1 MPISN
6 FLTPRLDNYGTASI
20 VYRLFLLLL
29 VVLVL
34 FIKDHSYTGWY
45 FITTEFYLMV
55 AAPFLGFIAFT
66 IYMNLGTSPSTFK
79 TVLRIF
85 CILVL
90 SGSLYLQGLL
100 IYTAIDQVET
110 PLNFLISLIPG
121 MFLFSTVYTLV
132 GIFKKQL

>member
-34 FIKDHSYTGWY
+34 FIKDHSHTGWY

-55 AAPFLGFIAFT
+55 MAPFLGFIAFT
-66 IYMNLGTSPSTFK
+66 IYMNLDQSNSTCR

-85 CILVL
+85 SIFVL
-90 SGSLYLQGLL
+90 LGSLYFQGLM
-100 IYTAIDQVET
+100 IFSAINQVEA
-110 PLNFLISLIPG
+110 PLSYFIALIPG
-121 MFLFSTVYTLV
+121 MFLFCTVYTLIGV
-132 GIFKKQL
+132 LKKSL